1 MILLVF
7 LLIFHI
13 YCYDSHIGYSGDH
26 FEVNDYNGNVQ
37 LSFSL
42 FQSFHNALSEAGGA
56 IFIDNPLFTIQFSFL
71 GFSDCFT
78 FNHSGAFF
86 LSAKLISINH
96 VCGYKCEA
104 INHEGQFFVAQS
116 NEPLINNSIN
126 FVTTVFCG
134 TKNFGHSSII
144 VGGNTGFILTYINSS
159 HNYNKLSEKSYGT
172 CFRTS
177 DLKSFNV
184 QYFNFIHSTGV
195 DIVNTHNTPE
205 GILDS
210 GNFQNCS
217 TTYVFKYR
225 GKIVIRNS
233 YFDNLVHESS
243 YFEYGGPSYTATIL
257 TVYNCRFDVK
267 PNDFNLDASNID
279 ENPLKTTQIIGH
291 ENLDNCPVASDRFT
305 QSEDF
310 TISSIF
316 TSSSQF
322 TKSSQFSPSNKFSD
336 SKSFTSSSQF
346 SSSKSFTSSSQFTK
360 SSPFSQSAVFSD
372 SKSFTPSSQ
381 FSESESFSPS
391 AKFDHTK
398 SFTPSFQFSKSDT
411 FTESLKFTLSR
422 YFSSSSKF
430 TSSPSFSPSFHF
442 SRSKQF
448 SPSDFILIT
457 VNQTSPFTPSNVFTP
472 SFTFSPNATKYPDGL
487 GGYDRAQVSGG
498 HLQSTASTASIGATA
513 GISLGFLGISVPLMI
528 LYLRNRQ
535 RQLRREIDIS
545 DEFLYDSSEQSTS
558 YSYSY
563 YTYDYE
569 YEYGEY
575 DEHEYASVSRSY
587 SDFNGAYVS
596 FDD

>member
-1 MILLVF
+1 M
-7 LLIFHI
+7 
-13 YCYDSHIGYSGDH
+13 
-26 FEVNDYNGNVQ
+26 E
-37 LSFSL
+37 
-42 FQSFHNALSEAGGA
+42 
-56 IFIDNPLFTIQFSFL
+56 T
-71 GFSDCFT
+71 
-78 FNHSGAFF
+78 
-86 LSAKLISINH
+86 INH

-381 FSESESFSPS
+381 FSDSKSFTPSSQFSDSKSFTPSSQFSDSKSFTPSSQFSDSKSFTPSSQFSESESFSPS